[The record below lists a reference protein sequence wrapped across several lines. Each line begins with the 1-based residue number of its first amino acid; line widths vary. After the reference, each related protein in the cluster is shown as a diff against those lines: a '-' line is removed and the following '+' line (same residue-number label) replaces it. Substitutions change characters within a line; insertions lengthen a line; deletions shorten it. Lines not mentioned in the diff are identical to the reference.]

1 MKTKLISKTWWVCA
15 VCLLWAGAVGAQEE
29 AEPGMDEPVASE
41 ELVEEEVPATSEEPA
56 ADEEA
61 GEGEPI
67 LIEEEPADEEP
78 VVEEPVEEPVVSP
91 VDPIQPSKPRPVRR
105 GSEMGA
111 AFAGAGSSRFGVG
124 GRVNAIP
131 AKQKKA
137 VEKPEGAWRGRLE
150 LGLDTAQG
158 NTETLRTHGSIS
170 GSKETEANAYFLKV
184 AGRYGESDAVR
195 DTENAEAEAKFQHRL
210 SERMYAAVDGNVLH
224 DPVADLSYRARGS
237 LSLGR
242 HFVRT
247 GRTVLS
253 AELGPGYVAEKKG
266 GEEEGFVAGRAAQVL
281 EFLVTDSLQ
290 IWQSIEFV
298 QNLED
303 SRVYFVNTK
312 VGLETVLLA
321 NLSLRFSVEDRF
333 DSQPAEGKESNDL
346 LTGTSLNWS
355 F

>member
-1 MKTKLISKTWWVCA
+1 MIWRVGAAS
-15 VCLLWAGAVGAQEE
+15 LLWAGIVFAQEE
-29 AEPGMDEPVASE
+29 AEPAVEEPVASE
-41 ELVEEEVPATSEEPA
+41 EPAAIEEPSADEEVVAEEEPA
-56 ADEEA
+56 ASEP
-61 GEGEPI
+61 EPI
-67 LIEEEPADEEP
+67 ADEPAVDEP
-78 VVEEPVEEPVVSP
+78 VVGEPVAEPEELPSEPEPPV
-91 VDPIQPSKPRPVRR
+91 KPRPARR
-105 GSEMGA
+105 GSDMGA
-111 AFAGAGSSRFGVG
+111 AFTGAGSSRFGVG
-124 GRVNAIP
+124 GRVNALP
-131 AKQKKA
+131 AKSKKT

-170 GSKETEANAYFLKV
+170 GAKETEANAYFLKA
-184 AGRYGESDAVR
+184 AGRYGESDQET
-195 DTENAEAEAKFQHRL
+195 DTESAEAEAKFQHRL

-224 DPVADLSYRARGS
+224 DEIADLSYRARGS

-253 AELGPGYVAEKKG
+253 GELGPGYVAEKKG
-266 GEEEGFVAGRAAQVL
+266 GEEEGFVAGRVAQVL

-290 IWQSIEFV
+290 VWQSVEFV

-303 SRVYFVNTK
+303 SRVYFVNAK
-312 VGLETVLLA
+312 VGLETVLLPD
-321 NLSLRFSVEDRF
+321 LSLRFSVEDRY
-333 DSQPAEGKESNDL
+333 DSNPAEGKESNDL